1 MNYRSTEILASESI
15 ATAATKVVD
24 LNLQA
29 PISRLSL
36 IIKVTNATNSPVG
49 HPAEV
54 IKKIE
59 ILDGANVI
67 FSMNGS
73 SAAALNFYAGNP
85 QPPQMLDY
93 ILPEYFMFPFNINF
107 GRYLYDEELALDPS
121 KYHNLQL
128 RITHDKALGGG
139 TPTAGNLAVRA
150 DVFDEKAVSPVG
162 VLVSKQHYSFT
173 QVADTV
179 YYIDL
184 PTDLA
189 MRLMMHIVS
198 NTTEGPEYNI
208 TNIKLSE
215 DNDKRILLEGDTEF
229 LLPVQPPISKQW
241 IDNVYGMLTTT
252 ARSFYVAPT
261 WERQGATTQIEDS
274 NSTIFNTGS
283 AGMKLSILGEIACNF
298 SGVFPGFNPFGSF
311 PYQFGKQNDIN
322 DWWGAVGQMS
332 KRLKLTCAAGPD
344 TSEPCDIIVQQYQPY

>member
-1 MNYRSTEILASESI
+1 MHYRNTEILASESI
-15 ATAATKVVD
+15 ATAATKVLD

-49 HPAEV
+49 HPTEV
-54 IKKIE
+54 ITKVE
-59 ILDGANVI
+59 ILDGSNVI
-67 FSMNGS
+67 FSMDGP
-73 SAAALNFYAGNP
+73 ALAALNFYAGNP

-128 RITHDKALGGG
+128 RITHNKALGGG

-150 DVFDEKAVSPVG
+150 DVFDEKTVTPVG
-162 VLVSKQHYSFT
+162 VLISKQHYSFT

-179 YYIDL
+179 FYIDL

-189 MRLMMHIVS
+189 MRMMMHIVS

-215 DNDKRILLEGDTEF
+215 DTDKRIILEGDVEF
-229 LLPVQPPISKQW
+229 LLPVQPPESKQW
-241 IDNVYGMLTTT
+241 VDSVYGMLTTT

-274 NSTIFNTGS
+274 NSTIFNTAS
-283 AGMKLSILGEIACNF
+283 AGQKLSILGEIAVNF
-298 SGVFPGFNPFGSF
+298 SGVFPGFNVFGAY
-311 PYQFGKQNDIN
+311 PYIFGKQNDIS
-322 DWWGAVGQMS
+322 DWWQLGTGKSA
-332 KRLKLTCAAGPD
+332 RLKLTCAAGPD
-344 TSEPCDIIVQQYQPY
+344 TSEPCQIITQQYQPY